1 MLTYVIIINIIN
13 NVLFVKSI
21 QKIVSKHVKKIYELL
36 KDNCPIIESK
46 TKLVLLGL
54 SN

>member
-36 KDNCPIIESK
+36 KDNCPIIESN